1 MMYSFLL
8 ILLLLLL
15 VTRAN
20 STYHPHL
27 LFKRYIIIKNEIVSK
42 LLIDQSD
49 PVNSRAK
56 IAKAN
61 RNKLT
66 YYGIIFWVLF
76 LVLCC
81 FSFIMTLLPDVT
93 CESFTF
99 DSRNIFLSGNTL
111 NEKLPV
117 DFAFALLFAEVAFHF
132 INTRKYAVEKND
144 AKKFICVMHYLF
156 ATLSSMAVIGSLWL
170 AISSIIEVI

>member
-1 MMYSFLL
+1 MYSFLY

-15 VTRAN
+15 GTRAN

-27 LFKRYIIIKNEIVSK
+27 LFKRYVIIKNEIVSK

-56 IAKAN
+56 NAKAN

-66 YYGIIFWVLF
+66 YCGIIFYGLF

-81 FSFIMTLLPDVT
+81 FSFIMTLLPEVP
-93 CESFTF
+93 CES
-99 DSRNIFLSGNTL
+99 SAYGNTL

-117 DFAFALLFAEVAFHF
+117 TFAFALLFAEVAFHL
-132 INTRKYAVEKND
+132 INTRKYAVEKSP

-156 ATLSSMAVIGSLWL
+156 AILSSIAVIGTLWL
-170 AISSIIEVI
+170 TISTIIEAI

>member
-1 MMYSFLL
+1 MYSFLY

-15 VTRAN
+15 GTRAN

-27 LFKRYIIIKNEIVSK
+27 LFKRHVIIKNKIVSK

-56 IAKAN
+56 NAKAN

-66 YYGIIFWVLF
+66 YCGIIFYGLF

-81 FSFIMTLLPDVT
+81 FSFIMTLLPEFP
-93 CESFTF
+93 CESFVYE
-99 DSRNIFLSGNTL
+99 SRLIFLYGNTL
-111 NEKLPV
+111 NEKLPIS
-117 DFAFALLFAEVAFHF
+117 FAFTLLFAEVAFHL
-132 INTRKYAVEKND
+132 INTRKYAVEKSP

-156 ATLSSMAVIGSLWL
+156 AILSSIAVIGTLWL
-170 AISSIIEVI
+170 TISTIIEAI

>member
-27 LFKRYIIIKNEIVSK
+27 LFKRYVIIKNEIVAK
-42 LLIDQSD
+42 LLIGQSD
-49 PVNSRAK
+49 PVNSSAK
-56 IAKAN
+56 NAKAN

-81 FSFIMTLLPDVT
+81 FSFIMTLLPEVT

-99 DSRNIFLSGNTL
+99 DSRYIFLSGNTL

-117 DFAFALLFAEVAFHF
+117 DFAFALLFAEVAFHL
-132 INTRKYAVEKND
+132 INTRKYAVEKSD

-156 ATLSSMAVIGSLWL
+156 ATLSSMAVIGSLWE
-170 AISSIIEVI
+170 AISSIIEAI